1 MKVTIIGT
9 GAYGIALAHNINKN
23 HHDITMWTESEKKL
37 EEWKKTKKLDSVM
50 PDYPFPKDI
59 NITDNLSMALND
71 TDAIIISCGSK
82 YVSNMAKEM
91 KPFYKP
97 NTPICIA
104 TKGLDEETCNP
115 LSVVVKNTLKAKNI
129 AVISGP
135 TFAVDMIHNDPV
147 ALAIAT
153 SNYTTYHI
161 FVDLLANDRL
171 KLRKSR
177 NMLGVQLCGS
187 VKNVIAIASG
197 ILSGLGYSESTTAF
211 LINESLHEIKHM
223 IKYLGGNPKTI
234 LSYAGVGDLLMTC
247 MSKKSRNYSFGYV
260 IGHDKTKKKVQ
271 EYLDN
276 NTVEGYNTLKAIINL
291 NERHNIHIELIN
303 LINDIV
309 DGNKKPEELVT
320 YLINKE

>member
-23 HHDITMWTESEKKL
+23 HHNITMWTESEKKL
-37 EEWKKTKKLDSVM
+37 EEWKKTHNLNSVM
-50 PDYPFPKDI
+50 EGYKFPKDI
-59 NITDNLSMALND
+59 ELTDNLSMALND
-71 TDAIIISCGSK
+71 ADAIIISCGSK

-91 KPFYKP
+91 KPYFKP

-115 LSVVVKNTLKAKNI
+115 LSVVIKNTLNAKNI

-135 TFAVDMIHNDPV
+135 TFAIDMIHNDPV
-147 ALAIAT
+147 ALAIAST
-153 SNYTTYHI
+153 NYTTYHI
-161 FVDLLANDRL
+161 FVNLLSNDRL

-187 VKNVIAIASG
+187 VKNIVAIASG

-211 LINESLHEIKHM
+211 LINESLHEIKMM

-234 LSYAGVGDLLMTC
+234 LSFAGVGDLLMTC

-260 IGHDKTKKKVQ
+260 IGSTKDKKQ
-271 EYLDN
+271 IDDYLKN

-291 NERHNIHIELIN
+291 NARHHIHIDLFY

-309 DGNKKPEELVT
+309 DGKKKPEDLVS

>member
-23 HHDITMWTESEKKL
+23 HHDITMWTESESKL
-37 EEWKKTKKLDSVM
+37 KEWKDTHNLKSVM
-50 PDYPFPKDI
+50 PEYEFPK
-59 NITDNLSMALND
+59 NIILTDNLSIALND
-71 TDAIIISCGSK
+71 ADAVIIACGSK
-82 YVSNMAKEM
+82 YVSKMVQEM
-91 KPFYKP
+91 KPYLSQ

-115 LSVVVKNTLKAKNI
+115 LSVVVKSILKSKNI

-135 TFAVDMIHNDPV
+135 TFAIDMIHNDPV
-147 ALAIAT
+147 ALAIAS
-153 SNYTTYHI
+153 SNYTAYHI
-161 FVDLLANDRL
+161 FVNLLSNDRL

-187 VKNVIAIASG
+187 VKNIVAIASG

-211 LINESLHEIKHM
+211 LINESLHEIKLM

-260 IGHDKTKKKVQ
+260 IGHDKDKKAID
-271 EYLDN
+271 EYLKN

-291 NERHNIHIELIN
+291 NARHHIHIDLFY

-309 DGNKKPEELVT
+309 DGNKNPDELVS